1 MRGRADASFLLQEV
15 WWLRVME
22 MRGTSLWKDRFDREI
37 DPFFAEHEG
46 RRTGHR
52 FFCVQ
57 LWSGI
62 FWRRENFSISYEA
75 LE

>member
-37 DPFFAEHEG
+37 DPFFAGQED
-46 RRTGHR
+46 RPS

-57 LWSGI
+57 LRSGI

-75 LE
+75 L